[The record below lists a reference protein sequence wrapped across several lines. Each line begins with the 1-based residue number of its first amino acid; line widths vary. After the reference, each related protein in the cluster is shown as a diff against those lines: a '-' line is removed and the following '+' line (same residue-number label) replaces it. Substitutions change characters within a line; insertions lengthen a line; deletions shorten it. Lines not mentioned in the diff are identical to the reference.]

1 MSFRYQCSK
10 PLGSTD
16 FEVSAVT
23 WILVGQTILRK
34 ELSIFATWL
43 ACIPWVSMAPGGC
56 KRMDGS
62 SMYSQ
67 PFALRN
73 RRSIK

>member
-1 MSFRYQCSK
+1 M
-10 PLGSTD
+10 PL
-16 FEVSAVT
+16 AAL
-23 WILVGQTILRK
+23 LVYTCEQTILRK
-34 ELSIFATWL
+34 ELSIFVTWV
-43 ACIPWVSMAPGGC
+43 ACIPSGSMASGGC
-56 KRMDGS
+56 KRMEGS